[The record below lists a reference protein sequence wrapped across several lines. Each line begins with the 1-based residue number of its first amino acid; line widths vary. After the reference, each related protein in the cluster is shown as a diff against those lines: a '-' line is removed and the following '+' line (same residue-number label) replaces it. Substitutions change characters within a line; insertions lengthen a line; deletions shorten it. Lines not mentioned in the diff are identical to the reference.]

1 MDKTKQVEDL
11 KKALDLEILIS
22 SKTQELSKLNR
33 ETFRAEPIKPQKTI
47 ITSKYPEIKP
57 SFAECVK
64 SIEQSKLIILI
75 VCIFFLFPVA
85 IFLFLKEYKNGKN
98 NAIEN
103 VKNSAEYKAKREV
116 IDKETKQKQADA
128 DLKYQKALEEYEKVL
143 LPQYKIEFD
152 EWSVNHNKEIETVQN
167 ILSTSTEE
175 LSNHYENTKI
185 IAMQYRTI
193 PALQYIYD
201 MISTSDYDIMQAIDL
216 YDRSE
221 QRKLDAER
229 LEEQRRLTEQQK
241 TANELAAVNASL
253 LQEQNEIAD
262 KARRDANIAAAV
274 GAVQRHN
281 LNKTLKKR

>member
-47 ITSKYPEIKP
+47 ITSNYPEIKP
-57 SFAECVK
+57 SFTECVK

-75 VCIFFLFPVA
+75 VCVFFLFPVA

-98 NAIEN
+98 NAI
-103 VKNSAEYKAKREV
+103 
-116 IDKETKQKQADA
+116 
-128 DLKYQKALEEYEKVL
+128 
-143 LPQYKIEFD
+143 
-152 EWSVNHNKEIETVQN
+152 QN
-167 ILSTSTEE
+167 ILNTSTEE

>member
-1 MDKTKQVEDL
+1 M

-22 SKTQELSKLNR
+22 SKTQELSELNR
-33 ETFRAEPIKPQKTI
+33 KTFRAEPIKPQKTI
-47 ITSKYPEIKP
+47 ITSNYPEIKP
-57 SFAECVK
+57 GFAECVK
-64 SIEQSKLIILI
+64 SIEQSKLIIMI
-75 VCIFFLFPVA
+75 VCIFGLFPVG
-85 IFLFLKEYKNGKN
+85 IFLFIKEYNNGKN

-103 VKNSAEYKAKREV
+103 VKNSAEYKAKCEV
-116 IDKETKQKQADA
+116 IDKETQQKQAAA
-128 DLKYQKALEEYEKVL
+128 DLKYQKDLEEYEKVL
-143 LPQYKIEFD
+143 LPQYKIEFE
-152 EWSVNHNKEIETVQN
+152 EWSVNHNNEIEAVQN
-167 ILSTSTEE
+167 ILNTSIEE
-175 LSNHYENTKI
+175 LSNHYEETKI

-201 MISTSDYDIMQAIDL
+201 MVSTSDYDIMQAIDL

-221 QRKLDAER
+221 QRKLEEKR
-229 LEEQRRLTEQQK
+229 LEEQRKLIEQQK

-281 LNKTLKKR
+281 LNKTLKK

>member
-1 MDKTKQVEDL
+1 M
-11 KKALDLEILIS
+11 
-22 SKTQELSKLNR
+22 
-33 ETFRAEPIKPQKTI
+33 
-47 ITSKYPEIKP
+47 
-57 SFAECVK
+57 
-64 SIEQSKLIILI
+64 
-75 VCIFFLFPVA
+75 
-85 IFLFLKEYKNGKN
+85 
-98 NAIEN
+98 
-103 VKNSAEYKAKREV
+103 YKAKCEV

-167 ILSTSTEE
+167 ILNTSTEE

>member
-1 MDKTKQVEDL
+1 M
-11 KKALDLEILIS
+11 
-22 SKTQELSKLNR
+22 N
-33 ETFRAEPIKPQKTI
+33 
-47 ITSKYPEIKP
+47 
-57 SFAECVK
+57 
-64 SIEQSKLIILI
+64 
-75 VCIFFLFPVA
+75 
-85 IFLFLKEYKNGKN
+85 
-98 NAIEN
+98 
-103 VKNSAEYKAKREV
+103 
-116 IDKETKQKQADA
+116 
-128 DLKYQKALEEYEKVL
+128 
-143 LPQYKIEFD
+143 
-152 EWSVNHNKEIETVQN
+152 
-167 ILSTSTEE
+167 TSTEE

-201 MISTSDYDIMQAIDL
+201 MISTYDYDIMQAIDL

>member
-1 MDKTKQVEDL
+1 M
-11 KKALDLEILIS
+11 
-22 SKTQELSKLNR
+22 NR

-47 ITSKYPEIKP
+47 ITSNYPEIKP
-57 SFAECVK
+57 SFTECVK

-75 VCIFFLFPVA
+75 VCVFFLFPVA

-103 VKNSAEYKAKREV
+103 VKNSAEYKAKCEV

-167 ILSTSTEE
+167 ILNTSTEE